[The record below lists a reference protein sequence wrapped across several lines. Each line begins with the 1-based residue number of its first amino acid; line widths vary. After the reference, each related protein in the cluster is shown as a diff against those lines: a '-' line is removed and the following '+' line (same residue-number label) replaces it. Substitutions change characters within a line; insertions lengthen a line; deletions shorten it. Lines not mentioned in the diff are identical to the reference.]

1 MTEMEMGIGLF
12 LCNNIVSSV
21 KIIKVQLQRI
31 SVGFKGVDLR
41 FLLHFKNSDSP
52 SVLAAYSQA
61 PARGRLWVTVQV
73 WAGSCGSRSIRGE
86 MIVSR
91 LWGHRPPPAPRS
103 TGWPE
108 HGGNQVEGIRAQGS
122 DCWMQMAFSLYLLWI
137 ISAMFQCSRRNAT
150 IRAAVT
156 GSMCTCSLMI
166 WGHQFWHQYILR

>member
-73 WAGSCGSRSIRGE
+73 RAGSCGSRSIRGE

-91 LWGHRPPPAPRS
+91 LWGHRPPPAPR
-103 TGWPE
+103 TQGDQNKPI
-108 HGGNQVEGIRAQGS
+108 GAFQGRDRAW
-122 DCWMQMAFSLYLLWI
+122 DAECRRPSLSI
-137 ISAMFQCSRRNAT
+137 F
-150 IRAAVT
+150 
-156 GSMCTCSLMI
+156 
-166 WGHQFWHQYILR
+166 FE

>member
-73 WAGSCGSRSIRGE
+73 RAGSCGSRSIRGE

-108 HGGNQVEGIRAQGS
+108 HGGNQVEGIRAQIAECRWPS
-122 DCWMQMAFSLYLLWI
+122 PSIYLLWI